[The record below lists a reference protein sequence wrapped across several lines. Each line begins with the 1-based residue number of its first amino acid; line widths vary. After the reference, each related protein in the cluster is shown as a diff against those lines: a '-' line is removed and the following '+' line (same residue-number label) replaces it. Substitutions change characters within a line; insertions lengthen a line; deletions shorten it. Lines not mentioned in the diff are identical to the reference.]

1 MSTAHDPV
9 LEIHNLCIAFEAGR
23 TAPLVVN
30 QISFNVQAGEVLGI
44 VGESGSGKTLSAL
57 AAISLLPTG
66 AKIPQGEILFRDR
79 KEKTHSILEM
89 GEEGL
94 RRLRGR
100 EIGMIFQEPMS
111 SLNPVMRCGKQ
122 LTEVLRLHLKMDARQ
137 ARIRCLELFREVRLP
152 RPESIYRAYPHQL
165 SGGQKQRV
173 MIAMAMACKPRLLI
187 ADEPTTALD
196 VSVQNSILSLMQELG
211 RKYGTS
217 ILFITHDLG
226 VIRRIAHRVLVM
238 HQGKIVE
245 QGRVE
250 EVFHH
255 PVHPYTRGLMACRPS
270 LGARPNRL
278 LTIRDFLEE
287 TTPPAMEME
296 NPMERQS
303 RLKRLYHQ
311 EPLLKVQDMST
322 WFPDERSWIGKIKTV
337 VKAVDEVSF
346 VLYPGETLGL
356 VGESGSGKTTLGRSL
371 LRLQKSQQGRL
382 FFEGQEITAAK
393 PAEMRQW
400 RKKMQIIFQDP
411 YASLNPRMT
420 AGEAI
425 MEPMRV
431 HRLYANEKNRQNK
444 ALEILE
450 RVGLQAEHFHR
461 YPHAFSGGQRQRLGI
476 ARALA
481 LEPRFVVCDESV
493 SALDVSVQAQV
504 LNLLNEL
511 KAEFGLTYIFISHDL
526 SVVRYMSDR
535 IMVLKDG
542 KLLEEGEADELIAR
556 PQQEY
561 TRSLIASIPD
571 IA

>member
-1 MSTAHDPV
+1 MSPRQPLSV
-9 LEIHNLCIAFEAGR
+9 LEIRNLSIAFENGPD
-23 TAPLVVN
+23 APRVVN
-30 QISFNVQAGEVLGI
+30 RVSFSVEAGEVLGI
-44 VGESGSGKTLSAL
+44 VGESGYGKTLSAL
-57 AAISLLPTG
+57 AAIQLLPPG
-66 AKIPQGEILFRDR
+66 AKIPEGEILFRDR
-79 KEKTHSILEM
+79 EEKTHSILAL
-89 GEEGL
+89 GEEAV
-94 RRLRGR
+94 RRLRGK

-122 LTEVLRLHLKMDARQ
+122 ITEVLRLHLKMDAPQ
-137 ARIRCLELFREVRLP
+137 ARERCLELFREVRLP
-152 RPESIYRAYPHQL
+152 RPESIFRSYPHQL

-196 VSVQNSILSLMQELG
+196 VSVQNSILELMQELA

-226 VIRRIAHRVLVM
+226 VIRPIAQRVMVM
-238 HQGKIVE
+238 HQGKVVE
-245 QGRVE
+245 QGKVE
-250 EVFHH
+250 EVFQQ
-255 PVHPYTRGLMACRPS
+255 PSHPYTRGLMACRPS
-270 LGARPNRL
+270 LGERPKRL
-278 LTIRDFLEE
+278 LTIRDFLEKE
-287 TTPPAMEME
+287 SPPQVVLE
-296 NPMERQS
+296 NTMQRHKRQ
-303 RLKRLYHQ
+303 KELYART
-311 EPLLKVQDMST
+311 PLLEVQALST
-322 WFPDERSWIGKIKTV
+322 WFPDERSWLGRVRTY

-356 VGESGSGKTTLGRSL
+356 VGESGSGKTTLGRSIL
-371 LRLQKSQQGRL
+371 GLQKARQGRL
-382 FFEGQEITAAK
+382 FFEGEDLAALR
-393 PAEMRQW
+393 PSEMRHW
-400 RKKMQIIFQDP
+400 RKKIQIIFQDP

-431 HRLYANEKNRQNK
+431 HRLFADEKGMRSK
-444 ALEILE
+444 AMELLE

-511 KAEFGLTYIFISHDL
+511 KEEFGLTYIFISHDL

-535 IMVLKDG
+535 ILVLKDG
-542 KLLEEGEADELIAR
+542 KLVEEGEADQLIAQPR
-556 PQQEY
+556 QDY
-561 TRSLIASIPD
+561 TRTLIASIPT
-571 IA
+571 